1 MKIRIGKFLTNAG
14 YCSRRDAEKLVS
26 LKKILINNQI
36 CEHPSQKVGKED
48 LVKVDNKVIYI
59 KEKTR
64 LWKLHKPIKYICS
77 TKDHL
82 KRKKIFDLL
91 PKNLKNLISIG
102 RLDYMSEGLILLT
115 NNGDLS
121 RHFELPSNKFERTYK
136 VCLKGSI
143 QHKSLIKINKGLII
157 GGIRYNKI
165 KVNYYKK
172 IGNFNWLIFK
182 LKEGKNRE
190 IRNICSF
197 FSWDIVKLIRVQYGP
212 YKLGKMKVGE
222 ISEIN
227 IGENDKNYW
236 R

>member
-1 MKIRIGKFLTNAG
+1 
-14 YCSRRDAEKLVS
+14 
-26 LKKILINNQI
+26 
-36 CEHPSQKVGKED
+36 
-48 LVKVDNKVIYI
+48 
-59 KEKTR
+59 
-64 LWKLHKPIKYICS
+64 
-77 TKDHL
+77 
-82 KRKKIFDLL
+82 
-91 PKNLKNLISIG
+91 
-102 RLDYMSEGLILLT
+102 MS
-115 NNGDLS
+115 
-121 RHFELPSNKFERTYK
+121 
-136 VCLKGSI
+136 KGNI

-227 IGENDKNYW
+227 IGKNDKNYW